1 MKHYLLLLA
10 LALTL
15 SACTVSADPGT
26 TGNSAVSTNS
36 ATSATSANS
45 ANSAAAQ
52 QARADVAMQQ
62 ARQLEADAQAAAANE
77 TAQAQAAQ
85 AVRAVAA
92 TATAQALSVAH
103 AQLVMTADAMNFPS
117 TQSAL
122 FAQQTAQ
129 ALEAKATVDA
139 RAMLALQEEA
149 QTTATAQA
157 LAAQQTAQAI
167 EAKATVD
174 ARAMLAAQQQAQAT
188 ATAQAMQ
195 LAGVTADQVAG
206 TSQQQRELGAW
217 LIPLLAVIAFGLV
230 MLLGAKFVSG
240 LIDRANDGRRL
251 ENERL
256 AQIASLLAAPTE
268 TIIFVGDPQTAF
280 GKLQLLNT
288 PKNVGIDDTGNVWT
302 SPTHLSDADEPP
314 MVVILSNGE
323 VVLPDRAEAR
333 EEAARCKLAMK
344 LLRDAIDHEGAH
356 SNRIPSA
363 AQLGWPSGAW
373 TIAVAILRPYG
384 VEILHEQDRETYLVG
399 PSTTLETLYIAMG
412 ERYLACFPSPVEKD
426 IPGSPISLR
435 DLSASTSG

>member
-1 MKHYLLLLA
+1 MKRYLLLLA

-15 SACTVSADPGT
+15 SACIVSADPAT
-26 TGNSAVSTNS
+26 TGT
-36 ATSATSANS
+36 S

-52 QARADVAMQQ
+52 QARADAAMQQ
-62 ARQLEADAQAAAANE
+62 AQQQEADAQAAVANE

-85 AVRAVAA
+85 AVRALAA
-92 TATAQALSVAH
+92 TATAQALNVAR

-117 TQSAL
+117 TQSAV

-129 ALEAKATVDA
+129 AIQAKATVDA
-139 RAMLALQEEA
+139 RAMLALQEQA

-157 LAAQQTAQAI
+157 LAAQQTAEAI
-167 EAKATVD
+167 QAKATVD

-217 LIPLLAVIAFGLV
+217 LIPLLAVSAFGLV
-230 MLLGAKFVSG
+230 MLLGTKFVSG

-256 AQIASLLAAPTE
+256 AQIAALLAAPTE

-302 SPTHLSDADEPP
+302 SPAHLIDADEPP

-323 VVLPDRAEAR
+323 MVLPDRAEAR

-344 LLRDAIDHEGAH
+344 LLRDAIDHEGGH
-356 SNRIPSA
+356 SNHIPSA

-373 TIAVAILRPYG
+373 TIAIAILRPYG
-384 VEILHEQDRETYLVG
+384 VEILHDQDRETYLVG
-399 PSTTLETLYIAMG
+399 QSTTLEALYIALG
-412 ERYLACFPSPVEKD
+412 ERYLSCFPPSVENIVKGSIISP
-426 IPGSPISLR
+426 R
-435 DLSASTSG
+435 DLAASTSG